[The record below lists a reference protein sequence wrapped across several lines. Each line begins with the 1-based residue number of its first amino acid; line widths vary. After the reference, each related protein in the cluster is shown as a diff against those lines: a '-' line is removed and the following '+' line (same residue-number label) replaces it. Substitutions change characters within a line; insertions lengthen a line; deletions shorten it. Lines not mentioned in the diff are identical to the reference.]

1 MEQST
6 EMNSEILLPDETEE
20 LKLNSETNPVS
31 TANEAEISEEEAIKT
46 EEERI
51 EMETELVIENL
62 SVNDERAVG
71 GSHRAKAFILN
82 NETNDWDEMATGV
95 CSPEPSEVN
104 IFNY

>member
-6 EMNSEILLPDETEE
+6 EMNSEISLPDETEE
-20 LKLNSETNPVS
+20 LKLNLETIPVS
-31 TANEAEISEEEAIKT
+31 TANQAAEILEEEAIKT

-95 CSPEPSEVN
+95 CSPEPSEVK
-104 IFNY
+104 YL